1 VLYCYFTFLVTIV
14 IVSRLVYRKGMDLL
28 AGIIPEICTRH
39 PDVNFIIGQIAF
51 GLYLWVKCPGSI
63 FHIFEILGIFT
74 I

>member
-1 VLYCYFTFLVTIV
+1 
-14 IVSRLVYRKGMDLL
+14 MDLL

-51 GLYLWVKCPGSI
+51 GLYLWVKCPGLI